1 MATVD
6 QTFVHRLAV
15 LIGEER
21 DGLQKFIAL
30 LQQEEALLIAGKI
43 DTLTTLAEEKTA
55 LYRALQRLSDDR
67 TVMFAR
73 VGARVSNENIRLAL
87 GSLPDALT
95 SWDEVIALATEAKER
110 NRVNGQLI
118 RDRLQNNQQALTTL
132 LSAAEH
138 PQIYGQD
145 GQSRPTG
152 GGRHLGSA

>member
-6 QTFVHRLAV
+6 QTFIHRLAV

-21 DGLQKFIAL
+21 SGLQSFIAL

-55 LYRALQRLSDDR
+55 LYRTLQRLSDDR
-67 TVMFAR
+67 TVMFSRA
-73 VGARVSNENIRLAL
+73 GARVSNENIRLAL
-87 GSLPDALT
+87 GNLPDALA
-95 SWDEVIALATEAKER
+95 SWDEVITLATEARER

-118 RDRLQNNQQALTTL
+118 RERLQNNQQALSTL
-132 LSAAEH
+132 LAAAEH

>member
-6 QTFVHRLAV
+6 QTFIHRLAV

-21 DGLQKFIAL
+21 SGLQSFIAL

-55 LYRALQRLSDDR
+55 LYRRLQRLSDDR
-67 TVMFAR
+67 TVMFSRA
-73 VGARVSNENIRLAL
+73 GARVSNENIRLAL
-87 GSLPDALT
+87 GSMPEALA
-95 SWDEVIALATEAKER
+95 SWDEVITLATEARER

-118 RDRLQNNQQALTTL
+118 RERLQNNQQALSTL
-132 LSAAEH
+132 LAAAEH

>member
-6 QTFVHRLAV
+6 QTFIHRLAV
-15 LIGEER
+15 LISEER

>member
-6 QTFVHRLAV
+6 QTFIHRLAV

-73 VGARVSNENIRLAL
+73 VGAKVSNENIRLTL

>member
-6 QTFVHRLAV
+6 QTFIHRLAV

-30 LQQEEALLIAGKI
+30 LRQEEALLIAGKI
-43 DTLTTLAEEKTA
+43 DTLTTLAEEKTV
-55 LYRALQRLSDDR
+55 LYRTLQRLSDDR
-67 TVMFAR
+67 TVMFSR

-87 GSLPDALT
+87 GSLPDALA
-95 SWDEVIALATEAKER
+95 SWDDVIALATEAKER